1 MNRQQALYGDGFRRA
16 KKDQDMGWLLKIW
29 PFSCK
34 GPRGTEGSCAVE
46 KGVRTGRAQIP
57 DYRERLACAETIIT
71 ECRPQQVW
79 LMILYVAAVRK
90 EGEGKDVGPF
100 DPKEMIGHLAMVEEI
115 LGKRH
120 ELKAEVESVKSRR
133 GRVHARLHITAEL
146 FAYWLHNGTTA
157 QEVSHV
163 FSQMLEFDWLY
174 PNSVSDI
181 VESIPKGV
189 LLEIERGQ
197 IKVKKGAK
205 PIMEGLDRLSD
216 QTSARYSAT
225 LKMYL
230 KLWRAYKGSEGLK
243 HLTTT
248 VYKEISDTVI
258 GMPTSDVA
266 HTIFHFANGLD
277 TDEEECCTDMLVFL
291 SEAAAYY
298 AASGTGGTDSTKWR
312 EIVRQAVPALP
323 LVWTGEDSEPCHTY
337 VMTVAVMLK
346 LAEFQERKL
355 VSAIDEGI
363 VGLLRSLNRSD
374 ARPEDYKYLDNEWD
388 RLNEMLKVITW
399 TQV

>member
-1 MNRQQALYGDGFRRA
+1 
-16 KKDQDMGWLLKIW
+16 MGWLSKIW

-34 GPRGTEGSCAVE
+34 GPRGTEGSCLVK
-46 KGVRTGRAQIP
+46 KGVETGRIQTQ
-57 DYRERLACAETIIT
+57 DYKERLARAETIIT

-79 LMILYVAAVRK
+79 LMILYVAAIRK
-90 EGEGKDVGPF
+90 EGEGKDVGPV
-100 DPKEMIGHLAMVEEI
+100 DPKEMIGHLAVVEEA
-115 LGKRH
+115 LEKRP
-120 ELKAEVESVKSRR
+120 ELKTEVESVKSRR
-133 GRVHARLHITAEL
+133 GRAHARLHITAEL

-163 FSQMLEFDWLY
+163 FSQMLDFDWLY
-174 PNSVSDI
+174 PNGVPDI

-189 LLEIERGQ
+189 LLEIKRGQ

-205 PIMEGLDRLSD
+205 PIIEGLDRLSD
-216 QTSARYSAT
+216 QASARYSAT

-230 KLWRAYKGSEGLK
+230 KLWRAYAGSEGLK
-243 HLTTT
+243 HLTAN

-266 HTIFHFANGLD
+266 HTVFYFANGLD

-291 SEAAAYY
+291 SEAAAYC
-298 AASGTGGTDSTKWR
+298 AASGAGDTGSGKWR
-312 EIVRQAVPALP
+312 EIVRQAAPALP
-323 LVWTGEDSEPCHTY
+323 LIWTGENSGPCHAY

-346 LAEFQERKL
+346 LAEFQERKS
-355 VSAIDEGI
+355 VSAIDEAT
-363 VGLLRSLNRSD
+363 VGLLRALNRSD
-374 ARPEDYKYLDNEWD
+374 AGPEDYKYLDNEWD
-388 RLNEMLKVITW
+388 RLNEMLKAITW

>member
-1 MNRQQALYGDGFRRA
+1 
-16 KKDQDMGWLLKIW
+16 MGWLLKIW

-46 KGVRTGRAQIP
+46 KGVETGRAQIP
-57 DYRERLACAETIIT
+57 DYRERLARAEKVMA
-71 ECRPQQVW
+71 ECSPQQVW
-79 LMILYVAAVRK
+79 LIILYVAAVRK
-90 EGEGKDVGPF
+90 EGKENHVGPF
-100 DPKEMIGHLAMVEEI
+100 DPKEMIDHLAVVEEV

-120 ELKAEVESVKSRR
+120 ELKAEVESVKSRH
-133 GRVHARLHITAEL
+133 GRAHARLHITAEL
-146 FAYWLHNGTTA
+146 FTYWLYNGTTA

-174 PNSVSDI
+174 PNGVSDI

-189 LLEIERGQ
+189 LLEIKRGQ

-205 PIMEGLDRLSD
+205 PIMEGLDRLSN
-216 QTSARYSAT
+216 QASARYSAT

-230 KLWRAYKGSEGLK
+230 KLWRAYAGSEGLK
-243 HLTTT
+243 HLTAN

-266 HTIFHFANGLD
+266 HTVFHFANGLD

-291 SEAAAYY
+291 SEAAAYC
-298 AASGTGGTDSTKWR
+298 AASGAGGTDSAKWR
-312 EIVRQAVPALP
+312 ETARQAVPVLP
-323 LVWTGEDSEPCHTY
+323 LIWTGEGSGACHAY

-346 LAEFQERKL
+346 LAEF
-355 VSAIDEGI
+355 
-363 VGLLRSLNRSD
+363 
-374 ARPEDYKYLDNEWD
+374 
-388 RLNEMLKVITW
+388 
-399 TQV
+399 